1 MDSPFVVGIVAI
13 VMFFSVPIAAI
24 LVGYAVSRHKTQVR
38 LKAIEKGVPIPF
50 EGGSEDPYERMARS
64 RKNGII
70 ATMVGLGIVVF
81 FTIIAITTDD
91 AEVLSG
97 AGLGAIPFFIGIGLF
112 IDAHMRRKDIEK
124 HKASSPQASSGQPSS
139 GQSGEL

>member
-1 MDSPFVVGIVAI
+1 MEIMIPIVAI
-13 VMFFSVPIAAI
+13 VMSMAIPIVAI
-24 LVGYAVSRHKTQVR
+24 LVGYGVSRHKTQVR

-50 EGGSEDPYERMARS
+50 ESESKDPYEKMARS

-81 FTIIAITTDD
+81 FTIVAITTGDP
-91 AEVLSG
+91 EILSG

-112 IDAHMRRKDIEK
+112 IDAHMRRKDMEK

>member
-1 MDSPFVVGIVAI
+1 MDSPNIVGIVAI
-13 VMFFSVPIAAI
+13 MMFFSVPIAAI

-81 FTIIAITTDD
+81 FAIIAFATDD
-91 AEVLSG
+91 PEVFAGG
-97 AGLGAIPFFIGIGLF
+97 ALGVIPLFIGIGLF
-112 IDAHMRRKDIEK
+112 IDAHMRRKDMEK
-124 HKASSPQASSGQPSS
+124 HKASSSQASSGQPSS